1 MTDIAILCWTL
12 LWTGPTAGLTAPP
25 AELGVTQ
32 SPGRLT
38 VLRGETATLCCH
50 FTVPSQWRGFQWF
63 RMNPD
68 RQSILP
74 SARYVFLEKNQSSS
88 LLITEAAPK
97 DSGEYYC
104 EVSVP
109 YQDPEWG
116 NGTLLTVLAPPSSPR
131 LYLQTPADPQ
141 IDLFSLVC
149 VTWGFYP
156 SDLSLYW
163 TNRSAASPIDRLSIN
178 NCTLSSSSNTTTAT
192 ADPLQSPQC
201 VRLEDTRTSEV
212 YLISVLP
219 LPDREYMEA
228 GVTYACV
235 VEGHPAMT
243 EPLTASYMWEAPP
256 NLLIGALNILKM
268 CFLSA
273 MTAIFSLEAV
283 KHWCS

>member
-12 LWTGPTAGLTAPP
+12 LWTGPTAGEERIYKWLTAPP

-116 NGTLLTVLAPPSSPR
+116 NGTLLTVLGESREYTEASFSSVTKFLLIFWVITASQAKALCSFEVHKSSPR
-131 LYLQTPADPQ
+131 SIYVSAKVFCFFLR
-141 IDLFSLVC
+141 FSL
-149 VTWGFYP
+149 
-156 SDLSLYW
+156 SLLLYNY
-163 TNRSAASPIDRLSIN
+163 TI
-178 NCTLSSSSNTTTAT
+178 TLFEK
-192 ADPLQSPQC
+192 C
-201 VRLEDTRTSEV
+201 
-212 YLISVLP
+212 
-219 LPDREYMEA
+219 
-228 GVTYACV
+228 
-235 VEGHPAMT
+235 
-243 EPLTASYMWEAPP
+243 
-256 NLLIGALNILKM
+256 
-268 CFLSA
+268 
-273 MTAIFSLEAV
+273 
-283 KHWCS
+283 